1 MYLPPYRQLFTEN
14 PETKSSGKETVTVS
28 KAVFDLILKMAL
40 TTIEF
45 DEKKYLA
52 ANPDVATG
60 PVRKGELTARQH
72 FCAYGYFEGRK
83 GWLPVVEEVWY
94 RKTYKDVDDAI
105 EKGMINSAQ
114 DHFEGVGAYEGRSP
128 SAKLINIA
136 SLIKKATT
144 SL

>member
-28 KAVFDLILKMAL
+28 KAMFDLILKMAL

-83 GWLPVVEEVWY
+83 GWLPTVDEAWY
-94 RKTYKDVDDAI
+94 RKKYQDVDEAI
-105 EKGMINSAQ
+105 SAGKIKSAQ
-114 DHFEGVGAYEGRSP
+114 EHFESIGVIEGRSP
-128 SAKLINIA
+128 TEKLERVAALWRSND
-136 SLIKKATT
+136 
-144 SL
+144 